1 MKKIFTKKV
10 INAIAAAGLLF
21 AVLSCSNSV
30 KSQTDG
36 LEIEQKNE
44 GVALRINVSELL
56 ANNQAS
62 AKNTESVTKADS
74 KARTLTPD
82 VSSFNLSNLTD
93 VVFSGAI
100 AGETPKKI
108 KSFDSIADLEAA
120 QIIVPFDSTLND
132 WDFTISAN
140 YGDVGFY
147 GKTTAKL
154 SYDSENGQTNTLN
167 FALYLSELGS
177 GNGSFSFTFK
187 LPEIDDSN
195 YTSSENGRVTKA
207 VAQLFDIQGT
217 VVKID
222 GEDEVIYGIEDSAEN
237 KIENHRLVFSAADI
251 PAGNYRAKVNF
262 YFEDDN
268 AEVAYWQEVI
278 QVAEGFTSTAERTI
292 EHTEKFYRI
301 TYNLNGGDEDDFDP
315 DVAFVPGD
323 RDYNINKFT
332 PTKGKYIFIGWYTD
346 SSLTTPFTFPLEKD
360 AEVWARWESLEIP
373 ADHSYYPATNDTVL
387 SVISQIIEDAGNG
400 TIQASLSEPAVL
412 KVLGEVNWNIAG
424 YIPIDFNNNCY
435 IKLDLSN
442 TRGLDYIGS
451 SAFQGE
457 KNLVEIILP
466 DSVSS
471 IYDSAFQRCSNLS
484 AVTIGAGT
492 YNVGELA
499 FAGTNLKTITLSN
512 KNTDL
517 KVVDNVLYSAD
528 GEKLFAYPVGSDAT
542 SFTIPSSV
550 SFIEYGAFNGV
561 KNLTIVT
568 AADTT
573 ASWYLN
579 GYYNPDAEDLIRK
592 SEKCE
597 PLTIADLA
605 NGGGYRIHKLTKD
618 ECDDYLEEFFG
629 DTSKFGKVMVYT
641 SQSTD
646 LSDGTFTE
654 ATADKNE
661 YKFFKIKT
669 TPGAKYTIDFCASNW
684 KSQFNNVPDD
694 LYLTNPYLY
703 IFSTDGKE
711 IDCVSYT
718 STSGDFTAVGNITY
732 LGIYND
738 KEASGC
744 AFHVWE
750 HEVKTGITVTV
761 DPLSDDIEV
770 VIDTLQSHSSGTPD
784 LLNFNVKGNVSY
796 DSYKWYLDDVNNT
809 YFDGYTNFSVTLGDN
824 LSSGAHTVMLI
835 ATKDGKYYSYT
846 AQIWKD

>member
-100 AGETPKKI
+100 AGETPKEI
-108 KSFDSIADLEAA
+108 KSFNSISDLEAA
-120 QIIVPFDSTLND
+120 KIIVPFDSTLND

-167 FALYLSELGS
+167 FVLYLSELGS

-195 YTSSENGRVTKA
+195 YTSSENGRVTEA
-207 VAQLFDIQGT
+207 VAQLFDMQGNI
-217 VVKID
+217 VEID
-222 GEDEVIYGIEDSAEN
+222 GEDEVIYSIEDSAEN

-251 PAGNYRAKVNF
+251 PAGNYRAKVCF
-262 YFEDDN
+262 WFEDSK
-268 AEVAYWQEVI
+268 VAYWQEII
-278 QVAEGFTSTAERTI
+278 QVAKGFTSTAEQTI
-292 EHTEKFYRI
+292 DTKKYYRI

-323 RDYNINKFT
+323 KDYNINKFT

-360 AEVWARWESLEIP
+360 AEVWARWESLDIP
-373 ADHSYYPATNDTVL
+373 TDHSYYPATIETLDDVIKQIDEDITNGDEN
-387 SVISQIIEDAGNG
+387 SVSK
-400 TIQASLSEPAVL
+400 PVVL
-412 KVLGEVNWNIAG
+412 KLLGEFDWDDVDDIRSAL
-424 YIPIDFNNNCY
+424 NNY
-435 IKLDLSN
+435 SSIYFKLDLSL
-442 TRGLDYIGS
+442 TREFDYVS
-451 SAFQGE
+451 RQDFQSVE
-457 KNLVEIILP
+457 NLVEIILP

-471 IYDSAFQRCSNLS
+471 IYTSAFQNCSNLS
-484 AVTIGAGT
+484 AVTIGAST
-492 YNVGELA
+492 DYIGELA
-499 FAGTNLKTITLSN
+499 FAGTNLKTITLSPN
-512 KNTDL
+512 NTDL
-517 KVVDNVLYSAD
+517 KVVENVLYSAD
-528 GEKLFAYPVGSDAT
+528 GKKLLVYPLGSDAT
-542 SFTIPSSV
+542 SFTIPASV
-550 SFIEYGAFNGV
+550 KFINYGAFYGV
-561 KNLTIVT
+561 KNLTTVT
-568 AADTT
+568 SEDTT
-573 ASWYLN
+573 ASWYMSS
-579 GYYNPDAEDLIRK
+579 YYSPDAEKLIRD

-597 PLTIADLA
+597 PLTVDYLA
-605 NGGGYRIHKLTKD
+605 NGGGSYIHKLTQ
-618 ECDDYLEEFFG
+618 EEIDDYLEDFFG
-629 DTSKFGKVMVYT
+629 EPNKMEEVGVYT
-641 SQSTD
+641 SESRD
-646 LSDGTFTE
+646 LSEGTFTT
-654 ATADKNE
+654 ATANKYA

>member
-30 KSQTDG
+30 KT
-36 LEIEQKNE
+36 EQKNE

-56 ANNQAS
+56 ANNQ
-62 AKNTESVTKADS
+62 TYVTKADS
-74 KARTLTPD
+74 KARTVTPD
-82 VSSFNLSNLTD
+82 VSSFDLSHLTD

-100 AGETPKKI
+100 AGETPKEI
-108 KSFDSIADLEAA
+108 KSFNSISDLEAA
-120 QIIVPFDSTLND
+120 KIIVPFDSTLND

-195 YTSSENGRVTKA
+195 YIIAQNGRVTKA

-217 VVKID
+217 VVQIN

-251 PAGNYRAKVNF
+251 PAGSYRAKVCF
-262 YFEDDN
+262 WFEDSK
-268 AEVAYWQEVI
+268 VAYWQEII
-278 QVAEGFTSTAERTI
+278 QVAEGFTSTDERTI
-292 EHTEKFYRI
+292 EHTKKYYRI

-373 ADHSYYPATNDTVL
+373 DDHSYYPATNDTIENV
-387 SVISQIIEDAGNG
+387 VSQIAADAGNA
-400 TIQASLSEPAVL
+400 TIKASLSEPAVL
-412 KVLGEVNWNIAG
+412 KVIGEVNWSIAETIANALRT
-424 YIPIDFNNNCY
+424 YNTCY
-435 IKLDLSN
+435 IKVDLSN
-442 TRGLDYIGS
+442 TRGLAYVS
-451 SAFQGE
+451 SQAFQNVQ
-457 KNLVEIILP
+457 NLVEIILP

-605 NGGGYRIHKLTKD
+605 NGGGYRIHKLTKED
-618 ECDDYLEEFFG
+618 YDAYLDDFFG
-629 DTSKFGKVMVYT
+629 NPSSFETVTVYT

-654 ATADKNE
+654 ATANEDE
-661 YKFFKIKT
+661 YKFFKIET
-669 TPGAKYTIDFCASNW
+669 TPGAKYTIDFCSANW
-684 KSQFNNVPDD
+684 ASQFTNVPED

-718 STSGDFTAVGNITY
+718 STSGDFTAVGDVTY
-732 LGIYND
+732 LGLYND
-738 KEASGC
+738 SEASGC

-750 HEVKTGITVTV
+750 HEVKTGFTVTV
-761 DPLSDDIEV
+761 NPLSDDITV
-770 VIDTLQSHSSGTPD
+770 TTRTNTLYGSGGANIAM
-784 LLNFNVKGNVSY
+784 LLFNVNGFDSY
-796 DSYKWYLDDVNNT
+796 DSYEWYLDDVK
-809 YFDGYTNFSVTLGDN
+809 DTNYNDKSFSVTLGNN
-824 LSSGAHTVMLI
+824 LTPGAHTVMLI
-835 ATKDGKYYSYT
+835 AKKDGKYYSFT